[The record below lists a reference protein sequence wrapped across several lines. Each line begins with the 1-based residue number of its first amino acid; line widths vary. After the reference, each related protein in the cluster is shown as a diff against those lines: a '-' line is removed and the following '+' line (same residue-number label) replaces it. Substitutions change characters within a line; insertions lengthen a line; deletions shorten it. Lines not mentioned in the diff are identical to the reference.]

1 MRTFEKIIHS
11 VHGYTTYTYS
21 IKIPN
26 RARIY
31 FGETIIKHQ
40 ERPEYCFLIDSFMFI

>member
-1 MRTFEKIIHS
+1 MDIQHIH
-11 VHGYTTYTYS
+11 S

-40 ERPEYCFLIDSFMFI
+40 ERPEYCFLD